1 MIRRALVLGAV
12 LGCGGNKAATD
23 AAIDAQLEG
32 FTTPELVCPGGVGCA
47 STGDGVLKVG
57 VSKRTW
63 TPQNFETYTDENNDR
78 QWESNEPYTDLN
90 GNHKFDAVWL
100 FGGGRA
106 AERIETDVEARAM
119 AFIEGDETFV
129 VVYNDCI
136 GMLAGDMDA
145 IRADP
150 RLATLDI
157 DHIIIGSTHA
167 HDAPDIVGLWGPNAA
182 VTGREDFVVDALKN
196 ADVEAITEAIQTAV
210 PAQMTIASTKLI
222 NDPSNPN
229 SKTDFWDK
237 DIRDPVI
244 FDPTMTVAKFTKTGD
259 GTIIGTLIN
268 WADHPEVAHF
278 DDSVTAAINAHYP
291 HWIREGIENG
301 VKSAD
306 SIYAATDLPGIGGI
320 TVFMQGAVGGQIG
333 SIRGAPVPGPGG
345 TPVIDETNLK
355 DKAIGTNVAAKALT
369 ILETDGEVVTAL
381 PLSLKTAVYNARIDN
396 PGFHVA
402 FLINVAGP
410 HKLVGYNPDLPID
423 ETNLPWLPLRTT
435 YLQVGPLGIVTAPGE
450 LHPELW
456 VGGYDGSWS
465 WGWPLLD
472 HAGSCSDTHADC
484 NTQVAC
490 NASAT
495 CVPTPNLPNFDQA
508 PAPPYMR
515 DLVLAHPGVKYPVLA
530 GLAEDYIG
538 YIVPAYNYVLA
549 TDDPYFNE
557 AEGDHYEEVYSLGPL
572 VEQHAIHPILQLL
585 QYR

>member
-1 MIRRALVLGAV
+1 MMRYALVIGA
-12 LGCGGNKAATD
+12 LLACGKNNATPD
-23 AAIDAQLEG
+23 AGPDAQLEG
-32 FTTPELVCPGGVGCA
+32 FQGPELVCPGGTGCA

-57 VSKRTW
+57 VAKRTW
-63 TPQNFETYTDENNDR
+63 TPTNFETYTDENNDR
-78 QWESNEPYTDLN
+78 QYEQGEPYTDLN
-90 GNHKFDAVWL
+90 GNGKFDGVWL

-106 AERIETDVEARAM
+106 AMRVETDVEARAM
-119 AFIEGDETFV
+119 AFVEGDETFV

-136 GMLAGDMDA
+136 GMLVGDMDA

-150 RLATLDI
+150 ALAGLDI

-182 VTGREDFVVDALKN
+182 VTGREPFVVQALHD
-196 ADVEAITEAIQTAV
+196 ADVAAITEAVQTAV

-222 NDPSNPN
+222 NDPANPM

-244 FDPTMTVAKFTKTGD
+244 FDPTMTVAKFTKISD
-259 GTIIGTLIN
+259 GSIIGTLIN

-278 DDSVTAAINAHYP
+278 DDTVTAAINAHYP

-301 VKSAD
+301 VKAAD
-306 SIYAATDLPGIGGI
+306 SIYATTDLPGIGGI
-320 TVFMQGAVGGQIG
+320 TVFMQGALGGQIG
-333 SIRGAPVPGPGG
+333 SIRGAPIPGPGG
-345 TPVIDETNLK
+345 TPVIDETNAK
-355 DKAIGTNVAAKALT
+355 DVAIGTNVAAKALT
-369 ILETDGEVVTAL
+369 ILETEGELVTDL
-381 PLSLKTAVYNARIDN
+381 PLSLKTAKYNARIDN
-396 PGFHVA
+396 LLFHVA
-402 FLINVAGP
+402 FLVGVVEHP
-410 HKLVGYNPDLPID
+410 LVGYNPDQPID
-423 ETNLPWLPLRTT
+423 ETNLPWLPLRAT
-435 YLQVGPLGIVTAPGE
+435 YLQIGPLGIETAPGE

-484 NTQVAC
+484 NDQVSCTAP
-490 NASAT
+490 AT
-495 CVPTPNLPNFDQA
+495 CVPTPNLPDFSQA
-508 PAPPYMR
+508 PQPPYMR
-515 DLVLAHPGVKYPVLA
+515 DLVLAQPGVKYPVLA
-530 GLAEDYIG
+530 GLSEDYIG

-549 TDDPYFNE
+549 SDEPYVNQ

-572 VEQHAIHPILQLL
+572 VEQHAVHPILQLL